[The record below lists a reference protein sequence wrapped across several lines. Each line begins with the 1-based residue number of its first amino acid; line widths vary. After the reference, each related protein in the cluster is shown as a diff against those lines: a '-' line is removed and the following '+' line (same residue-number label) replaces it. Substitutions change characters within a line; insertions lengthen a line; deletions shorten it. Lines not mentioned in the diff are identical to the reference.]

1 VVGRGA
7 SGSEMEVIDRIA
19 EDVIIEEGS
28 YIVGKMKG
36 GWKR

>member
-7 SGSEMEVIDRIA
+7 SGSEMGVIDRIA

-28 YIVGKMKG
+28 YTAGKMKRY
-36 GWKR
+36 WKK